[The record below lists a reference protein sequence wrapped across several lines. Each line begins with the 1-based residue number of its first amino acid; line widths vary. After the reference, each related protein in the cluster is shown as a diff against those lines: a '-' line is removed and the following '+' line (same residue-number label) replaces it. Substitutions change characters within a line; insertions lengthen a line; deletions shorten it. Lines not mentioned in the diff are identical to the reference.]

1 MLGGTP
7 GAQYLLG
14 SPLEQSGSQRQTS
27 ARVRAVNHQNA
38 GRSVT

>member
-14 SPLEQSGSQRQTS
+14 SPLGQSGSQRQTS
-27 ARVRAVNHQNA
+27 ARVRAVNQQNA
-38 GRSVT
+38 GGSVT